1 MGDLFPFRRKP
12 SPWRS
17 RAPARATRSGLREAF
32 SGFGLIA
39 LAVLATGVLH
49 FSGLF
54 QDVIIP
60 ALSRGLAADTVAVRP
75 DNNVAVERAGNRTIR
90 YATGPTYNA
99 VDGDSLR
106 TDREDVRLLGID
118 APELFQTCRDARGRQ
133 WPCGRE
139 AHAKLKML
147 VSRGEV
153 RCIPTGRDRFNR
165 ALAVCSVGSV
175 TDLGET
181 MVREGF
187 AVDFMNG
194 GRYAG
199 AEAEARR
206 ARRGIWAGEFE
217 APQEW
222 RRRNPRGADRG

>member
-1 MGDLFPFRRKP
+1 MR
-12 SPWRS
+12 
-17 RAPARATRSGLREAF
+17 TLRDV
-32 SGFGLIA
+32 GLIA
-39 LAVLATGVLH
+39 LAVVTAGVLH
-49 FSGLF
+49 FSGLWR
-54 QDVIIP
+54 DVIAP
-60 ALSRGLAADTVAVRP
+60 ALSRGVANDRTV
-75 DNNVAVERAGNRTIR
+75 R
-90 YATGPTYNA
+90 YATGPAYNA

-106 TDREDVRLLGID
+106 TNREDVRLLGID

-147 VSRGEV
+147 VSRGDV

-165 ALAVCSVGSV
+165 SLAVCSAGPV
-175 TDLGET
+175 TDVGET

-222 RRRNPRGADRG
+222 RRRNPRGDHRG